1 MNKQMNELVA
11 ELKDNGQDFE
21 FYPTTKDMVRTIWKY
36 ATDKERNDR
45 ASWTL
50 LDIGCG
56 TCNFKRWIEELNEEE
71 REKKPEDDYRYR
83 GRRVVLNE
91 YYVIEKSRI
100 LIDRLEPNVIVLG
113 TDFHETTLI
122 DKPCDTIFCNPP
134 YSEFEEWASRIIT
147 ESVCQDIYLIVPER
161 WKKSESIRRALRTLK
176 SSLREHEGENRIVNV
191 IGHAD
196 FLNAERSAR
205 AKVNIL
211 HIDKSWMDK
220 DSGFDT
226 MFDELFQMPDDPHDT
241 INWAYDEEERKR
253 EALKQA
259 LLAGRNKVEILC
271 NGYNE
276 AKDELFNHFKTIA
289 GLDTAVLESVG
300 VHKKT
305 VKEALKRKI
314 SGLKNLYWKAAFD
327 CLDEI
332 TSRLTTTSRRNLLER
347 FAILKS
353 VDFTPSNLYA
363 MIVWVIKNYN
373 KFTEQQMID
382 LFCALSCPANVQNYV
397 SNKRVF
403 EEFHSRWGEKPRS
416 THYTLD
422 YRIVCTEYSLP
433 GEGWHSSYEPRVR
446 DSCQRKI
453 EDICA
458 VAFSLGFK
466 TGFIQM
472 PETWGK
478 RGTVYMDDYKTVLFA
493 FRCYLNSNVHIK
505 FNIELMKALNVAV
518 ARKLG
523 WIRKPS
529 DISQEFPPEMA
540 KGAERYFDCFRLL
553 EVSKVQV
560 LICPPPEETDGNDC
574 SGEEQEEI
582 PLPFSI

>member
-1 MNKQMNELVA
+1 MR
-11 ELKDNGQDFE
+11 F
-21 FYPTTKDMVRTIWKY
+21 
-36 ATDKERNDR
+36 
-45 ASWTL
+45 
-50 LDIGCG
+50 
-56 TCNFKRWIEELNEEE
+56 
-71 REKKPEDDYRYR
+71 
-83 GRRVVLNE
+83 
-91 YYVIEKSRI
+91 
-100 LIDRLEPNVIVLG
+100 
-113 TDFHETTLI
+113 
-122 DKPCDTIFCNPP
+122 
-134 YSEFEEWASRIIT
+134 
-147 ESVCQDIYLIVPER
+147 
-161 WKKSESIRRALRTLK
+161 
-176 SSLREHEGENRIVNV
+176 
-191 IGHAD
+191 
-196 FLNAERSAR
+196 
-205 AKVNIL
+205 
-211 HIDKSWMDK
+211 
-220 DSGFDT
+220 
-226 MFDELFQMPDDPHDT
+226 
-241 INWAYDEEERKR
+241 
-253 EALKQA
+253 
-259 LLAGRNKVEILC
+259 
-271 NGYNE
+271 
-276 AKDELFNHFKTIA
+276 
-289 GLDTAVLESVG
+289 
-300 VHKKT
+300 
-305 VKEALKRKI
+305 
-314 SGLKNLYWKAAFD
+314 SGLKALYWKAAFD
-327 CLDEI
+327 CLEEI
-332 TSRLTTTSRRNLLER
+332 TSRLTSTSRRNMLER

-403 EEFHSRWGEKPRS
+403 EEFHSRWGKKPRS

-422 YRIVCTEYSLP
+422 YRIVCTEYALP
-433 GEGWHSSYEPRVR
+433 GDGWHSSYEPRVR

-453 EDICA
+453 EDVCA

-529 DISQEFPPEMA
+529 DIAQEFPPEMA

-553 EVSKVQV
+553 DVAKVQN
-560 LICPPPEETDGNDC
+560 LLCPPLEATAEDDC

-582 PLPFSI
+582 PLPLSV

>member
-1 MNKQMNELVA
+1 MNKQMYGLIA
-11 ELKDNGQDFE
+11 ELKGAGEDFE
-21 FYPTTKDMVRTIWKY
+21 FYPTTRDMIRRIWSFQSHNRSGHYRFGKV
-36 ATDKERNDR
+36 
-45 ASWTL
+45 

-56 TCNFKRWIEELNEEE
+56 KCDFRKWIGELNQEAGE
-71 REKKPEDDYRYR
+71 RSSVDIY
-83 GRRVVLNE
+83 E
-91 YYVIEKSRI
+91 YYVIEKSHI
-100 LIDRLEPNVIVLG
+100 LIDKLDPDVIVLG
-113 TDFHETTLI
+113 TDFNDATLI
-122 DKPCDTIFCNPP
+122 DKDVDTIFCNPP
-134 YSEFEEWASRIIT
+134 YSEYEEWTKRIIL
-147 ESVCQDIYLIVPER
+147 ESNCDDIFLIIPSR
-161 WKKSESIRRALRTLK
+161 WKQSKTIQLALRSLK
-176 SSLREHEGENRIVNV
+176 APTGTKFVSVL
-191 IGHAD
+191 GHAD
-196 FLNAERSAR
+196 FLNAERNAR
-205 AKVNIL
+205 AKVDIL
-211 HIDKSWMDK
+211 HIDKSWMDE
-220 DSGFDT
+220 DAGFSF
-226 MFDELFQMPDDPHDT
+226 MFDEIFGMPDDNGDK
-241 INWAYDEEERKR
+241 WDAEFKAAEQEEHK
-253 EALKQA
+253 LKSE
-259 LLAGRNKVEILC
+259 LATAKNKVELLC
-271 NGYNE
+271 NGYEE
-276 AKDELFNHFKTIA
+276 ARTELFNHFKTIV
-289 GLDTAVLESVG
+289 GLDTAVLESIG
-300 VHKKT
+300 VHKKKI
-305 VKEALKRKI
+305 KEALKKKF
-314 SGLKNLYWKAAFD
+314 SGLKALYWKAAFD

-332 TSRLTTTSRRNLLER
+332 TSRLTSTSRRNMLER

-382 LFCALSCPANVQNYV
+382 LFCALSCPANVQNYA

-403 EEFHSRWGEKPRS
+403 EEFRSRWGEPPRS

-422 YRIVCTEYSLP
+422 YRIVCTEYALP

-453 EDICA
+453 EDVCA

-478 RGTVYMDDYKTVLFA
+478 RGTVYMDDYKTILFA
-493 FRCYLNSNVHIK
+493 FRCYLNNNIHIK

-529 DISQEFPPEMA
+529 DIAQEFPPEMA

-553 EVSKVQV
+553 DVSKAQK
-560 LICPPPEETDGNDC
+560 LICPPPEATDDNDC

-582 PLPFSI
+582 PLPLSV